1 MSFLTVARTSRPVNV
16 YLKHY
21 LRRLSSGR
29 LRTFSGIID
38 SSRKVGHFI
47 QNDLSKSHIHMSASR
62 LKSHYEN
69 WAYLS
74 HEDLE
79 ALIESGDLQLIDIR
93 EEKEIEEQG
102 EFPMAINI
110 PLQDLKKALQMTDEA
125 FEEKYKASKPQQKD
139 TNIVFA
145 GFKSVK
151 SSAALE
157 IAHKLGF
164 KKARQYKN
172 GFDEWKDVYADYK
185 RAGAS

>member
-1 MSFLTVARTSRPVNV
+1 MSVLTLFRTSRTANV

-21 LRRLSSGR
+21 LRRLSLGQ
-29 LRTFSGIID
+29 LRTFTCSLD
-38 SSRKVGHFI
+38 TDRKFGHFI
-47 QNDLSKSHIHMSASR
+47 QNDLSKSHLHMTACR
-62 LKSHYEN
+62 LKSHYES

-79 ALIESGDLQLIDIR
+79 ALIDSGDVQLIDIR
-93 EEKEIEEQG
+93 EEKEVEEQG
-102 EFPMAINI
+102 EFPVAVNI

-125 FEEKYKASKPQQKD
+125 FTEQYKAPKPQQKD

-145 GFKSVK
+145 GYKSVK

-172 GFDEWKDVYADYK
+172 GFEEWGEIYSGHK
-185 RAGAS
+185 RAGMS

>member
-1 MSFLTVARTSRPVNV
+1 MSLLRTSRTANV
-16 YLKHY
+16 YIKHY
-21 LRRLSSGR
+21 SRRLNWARFRNLGGTVETNMHTVTGQ
-29 LRTFSGIID
+29 LFQNN
-38 SSRKVGHFI
+38 I
-47 QNDLSKSHIHMSASR
+47 QKTSLHTTACQ
-62 LKSHYEN
+62 LKSHYEH

-79 ALIESGDLQLIDIR
+79 ALIDSGDIQLIDIR
-93 EEKEIEEQG
+93 EEKEIGEQG
-102 EFPMAINI
+102 VFPGAINI

-125 FEEKYKASKPQQKD
+125 FTEKYKAPKPQHKD

-172 GFDEWKDVYADYK
+172 GFEEWGEIHSNHK
-185 RAGAS
+185 RAGAA